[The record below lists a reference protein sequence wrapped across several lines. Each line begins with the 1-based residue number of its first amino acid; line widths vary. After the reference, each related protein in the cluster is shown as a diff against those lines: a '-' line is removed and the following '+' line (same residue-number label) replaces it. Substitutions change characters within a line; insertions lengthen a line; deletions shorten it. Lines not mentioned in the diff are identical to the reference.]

1 MARHGDTRSPS
12 PVGSSYSSSKR
23 NRRDDDR
30 YERSRR
36 EDGRNHRRR
45 SRTRSPDVGP
55 ILYHLTKVH
64 ANRKYRDGFA
74 IVMLD
79 HIAIARGK
87 GEKKMHIAQPDGIG
101 PERDA
106 DHEIVM
112 LGETT
117 GDGAAKGI

>member
-45 SRTRSPDVGP
+45 SRTRSPDVGS
-55 ILYHLTKVH
+55 ILHHLGKMH
-64 ANRKYRDGFA
+64 ANGKSRDGIA

-87 GEKKMHIAQPDGIG
+87 GEKKMYIVRLEGIG
-101 PERDA
+101 PGTDV
-106 DHEIVM
+106 DHEIVTP
-112 LGETT
+112 GETT
-117 GDGAAKGI
+117 GDGAARGI